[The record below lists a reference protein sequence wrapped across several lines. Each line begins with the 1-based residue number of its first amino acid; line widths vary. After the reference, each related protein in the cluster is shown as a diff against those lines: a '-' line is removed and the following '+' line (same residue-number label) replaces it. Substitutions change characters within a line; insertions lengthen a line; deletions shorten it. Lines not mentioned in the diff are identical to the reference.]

1 MSVVV
6 EMSERQLKM
15 GVLKLGLMIAMAI
28 ALLGFVVS
36 LIGGRDQ
43 QIAVSVLLISVAF
56 SFLANGLLGVFKS
69 IDWLEAR
76 RERQIRG

>member
-6 EMSERQLKM
+6 KMSERQLKM

-28 ALLGFVVS
+28 ALLGFVAS

-43 QIAVSVLLISVAF
+43 QIAVSVLLISVVF
-56 SFLANGLLGVFKS
+56 SFLANGVLGVFTI

-76 RERQIRG
+76 RECQIRG

>member
-1 MSVVV
+1 MSVIV

-28 ALLGFVVS
+28 ALLGFVAP

-56 SFLANGLLGVFKS
+56 SFLANGVLGVFKI

-76 RERQIRG
+76 RERQIHG

>member
-1 MSVVV
+1 MSVIV

-28 ALLGFVVS
+28 ALLGFVAS

-56 SFLANGLLGVFKS
+56 SFLANGVLGVFKI

-76 RERQIRG
+76 RERQIHG